1 MAAGYVVKTG
11 TTATALVGAT
21 AKTVVNLIAAATKS
35 ALVTEFSISFDGVT
49 ASAVPV
55 LVDLGYST
63 QATAGTP
70 GTSPTPTQIRGRGTA
85 ALTAAVD
92 YSAEPTALTAFKHWL
107 VTPNGGLLVIQFPLG
122 RESQGDLS
130 GGTNKAQ
137 FLRGNAPANVNCRA
151 YMEFEEE

>member
-11 TTATALVGAT
+11 TSATALVAAT
-21 AKTVVNLIAAATKS
+21 AKTVWNLIAAITKS
-35 ALVTEFSISFDGVT
+35 ALLTEFSISFDGVT

-55 LVDLGYST
+55 LVELCLST

-70 GTSPTPTQIRGRGTA
+70 GSSPTPQQIRGRGTA
-85 ALTAAVD
+85 VCTAGVD
-92 YSAEPTALTAFKHWL
+92 YSAEPTALTPVKHWL

-122 RESQGDLS
+122 RESQFDLS

-137 FLRGNAPANVNCRA
+137 CLRANAPANVNCRA
-151 YMEFEEE
+151 YAEFEEE